1 MLNRI
6 IKYFLE
12 NRLVTVLLLIG
23 FISWGIVTAPFS
35 WQVGSLPSDPVPVDA
50 IPDIGENQQIVFTQW
65 QGRSPQDIE
74 DQISYPLTTYLL
86 GIPGVKSIRSSSIF
100 GFSSIYIIFN
110 EDIEFYWSRSRIL
123 EKLSSI
129 PSGLLPEGVQPTLGP
144 DATALGQVFWYTIE
158 GRDKEGNPT
167 GGWDLHEI
175 RTVQDFYVKY
185 GLNAT
190 EGVSEVA
197 SIGGFVQEYQVDVNP
212 DALLAYDIPLYRVLQ
227 AVRQSN
233 KDVGAKTIELNQA
246 EYLVRGL
253 GYIKSVED
261 LEEAVVS
268 VQDNVPI
275 RVKDIGVV
283 TLGPATRRGLL
294 DKNGAEV
301 VGGVVVARYGANPL
315 EVINNVKE
323 KIREIAP
330 GLPKKTLTDGT
341 ESQLTIVPFY
351 DRSGLIYETL
361 GTLEEAISLQIL
373 ISILVVIV
381 MVYNLRASFLIS
393 SILPIAVLMVFIA
406 MRYFGV
412 DANIVALSGIAIAIG
427 TMVDLGII
435 LSENILKKIDELEAR
450 EEKFEGRER
459 KDKIWRAVYEGSAE
473 VASAILTAVSTTIVS
488 FIPVFT
494 MQAAEG
500 KLFGP
505 LAFTKT
511 FALVAALLV
520 SLLILPTLA
529 YWFFGATIKNERVRL
544 LVNIGLILIGIA
556 ALTLGEVW
564 GGVMLILFG
573 SVVLFK
579 TWFRLKDRPQ
589 AWYQFLIEKAELILA
604 VIGVVWLLGKYWLP
618 LGAGYSLLA
627 NVRFVAVLIGLILG
641 AFSLLEYYYK
651 SILKWCLDNKVNFLL
666 IPTFLI
672 LLGVNIWLGFNALFG
687 FVSKGLEAI
696 GVEVRTTKIWSTL
709 AHTFPGVGEEF
720 MPSLDEGSFLLMPT
734 SMPHSGV
741 EYNRKVVGQ
750 LDMLLTN
757 IPEVDL
763 TVGKLGRVESAL
775 DPAPI
780 SMYENV
786 INYKSEYMVDEQGRR
801 LRFKVDGEGNYFLG
815 KLDVS
820 SEKLEG
826 REERL
831 EDRKLDRE
839 KEWYFDGSD
848 TIDLTSNLQL
858 LATLEPQLIEDK
870 NGNYFRNWRP
880 EIKSPDDIW
889 NEIVKVTRIPG
900 VTSAPKLQPIETR
913 LVMLQTGM
921 RAPMGIKVYGPDLQ
935 TIQDFGL
942 QLEEILKQVPSVKAE
957 AVFADR
963 IVGKP
968 YMHLNINREQ
978 IGRYGLNI
986 EDVQQTIET
995 AIGGMKITTTVE
1007 GRERFPVRVRYPR
1020 ELRDDPESLAKVLI
1034 PTPTGAQIPL
1044 GQLVEI
1050 EYVRGPQ
1057 AIKSEETFLVGYV
1070 LFDKRDGYAEVEV
1083 VNDAQ
1088 RTIQERIDNGELDVP
1103 SGISYK
1109 FSGSYENQVRAE
1121 KRLSIIVPVVLA
1133 IVFLIL
1139 YFQFKSTTTSLMVF
1153 TGIAM
1158 AFSGGFIMIWLY
1170 DQDWF
1175 FNFTLLGVDF
1185 RDLFQIQTINLSVA
1199 VWVGFIA
1206 LFGIA
1211 TDDGVLMG
1219 TYLDQSFNRNRTK
1232 TIPEIRE
1239 AVVEAGLKRIR
1250 PAVMTSATTIIALLP
1265 ILTSTGRGSDI
1276 MVPMAIPAFGGMAV
1290 AAITYFVVPVLYS
1303 MREERKVRR

>member
-12 NRLVTVLLLIG
+12 NRLVTVLILIG
-23 FISWGIVTAPFS
+23 FIAWGIVTAPFGGQAS
-35 WQVGSLPSDPVPVDA
+35 LWRVGALPSDPVPVDA

-74 DQISYPLTTYLL
+74 DQISYPMTTYLL

-123 EKLSSI
+123 EKLNSI
-129 PSGLLPEGVQPTLGP
+129 PSGLLPDEVQPTLGP
-144 DATALGQVFWYTIE
+144 DATALGQVYWYTIE
-158 GRDKEGNPT
+158 GRDKSGNPT

-197 SIGGFVQEYQVDVNP
+197 SIGGFVQEYQIDVNP
-212 DALLAYDIPLYRVLQ
+212 DALLAYNIPLHRVMT
-227 AVRQSN
+227 AVKQSN
-233 KDVGAKTIELNQA
+233 KDVGAKTIEINQA

-261 LEEAVVS
+261 LEKAVVA
-268 VQDNVPI
+268 VQDNVPV
-275 RVKDIGVV
+275 RVMDIGRVS
-283 TLGPATRRGLL
+283 LGPATRRGLL
-294 DKNGAEV
+294 DKDGAEV

-315 EVINNVKE
+315 EVINNVKD
-323 KIREIAP
+323 KIKEIAP
-330 GLPKKTLTDGT
+330 GLPKKTLANGT

-351 DRSGLIYETL
+351 DRSQLIYETL
-361 GTLEEAISLQIL
+361 GTLEEALSLEIL

-393 SILPIAVLMVFIA
+393 SILPISVLMVFIA
-406 MRYFGV
+406 MRYFDV

-435 LSENILKKIDELEAR
+435 LSENIIKHLDEAPPEQKL
-450 EEKFEGRER
+450 
-459 KDKIWRAVYEGSAE
+459 ITTIYNGSAE
-473 VASAILTAVSTTIVS
+473 VATAILTAVSTTIVS

-511 FALVAALLV
+511 FALVAALIV

-529 YWFFGATIKNERVRL
+529 YWFFGARIKNEKVQQV
-544 LVNIGLILIGIA
+544 VNLGLILIGIVGLA
-556 ALTLGEVW
+556 FGQIW
-564 GGVMLILFG
+564 GGIMLLLFG
-573 SVVLFK
+573 SLVFFK
-579 TWFRLKDRPQ
+579 AWYKRNERPQ
-589 AWYQFLIEKAELILA
+589 KWYTGVIDKAELILA
-604 VIGVVWLLGKYWLP
+604 VVGVVWLLGKYWLP
-618 LGAGYSLLA
+618 LGASKSVFT
-627 NVRFVAVLIGLILG
+627 NVLFVALLIGVILG
-641 AFSLLEYYYK
+641 AFTLLQYYYK
-651 SILKWCLDNKVNFLL
+651 SLLKWCLANRVKFML

-672 LLGVNIWLGFNALFG
+672 LLAANIWLGFSSVFG
-687 FVSKGLEAI
+687 FVSKGFEAI
-696 GVEVRTTKIWSTL
+696 GVEVQTSKVWSTF
-709 AHTFPGVGEEF
+709 AHAFPGIGEEF

-734 SMPHSGV
+734 SMPHSGI

-786 INYKSEYMVDEQGRR
+786 INYKSEYMVNQSGRR
-801 LRFKVDGEGNYFLG
+801 VRFRVD
-815 KLDVS
+815 D
-820 SEKLEG
+820 EG
-826 REERL
+826 RFEL
-831 EDRKLDRE
+831 TDDSFISNEDA
-839 KEWYFDGSD
+839 
-848 TIDLTSNLQL
+848 L
-858 LATLEPQLIEDK
+858 LKGIKQSQLIEDN
-870 NGNYFRNWRP
+870 NGKYFRNWRP
-880 EIKSPDDIW
+880 EIQSPDDIW
-889 NEIVKVTRIPG
+889 NEIIKVTKIPG

-942 QLEEILKQVPSVKAE
+942 QLEEILKRVPSVKTE

-978 IGRYGLNI
+978 IARYGLNI

-995 AIGGMKITTTVE
+995 AVGGMKVTTTVE

-1044 GQLVEI
+1044 GQLVDI
-1050 EYVRGPQ
+1050 DYVRGPQ

-1070 LFDKRDGYAEVEV
+1070 LFDKRDGYAEVDV

-1088 RTIQERIDNGELDVP
+1088 RTIKERIDSGELDVP

-1121 KRLSIIVPVVLA
+1121 KRLAIIVPVVLG

-1170 DQDWF
+1170 GQDWF
-1175 FNFTLLGVDF
+1175 FNFSLLGIDF
-1185 RDLFQIQTINLSVA
+1185 RDLFQIKTINLSVA

-1219 TYLDQSFNRNRTK
+1219 TYLDQSFDRNRTK
-1232 TIPEIRE
+1232 TIPEIRD
-1239 AVVEAGLKRIR
+1239 AVVEAGLRRIR

-1276 MVPMAIPAFGGMAV
+1276 MIPMAIPAFGGMAV
-1290 AAITYFVVPVLYS
+1290 AAITYFVVPVLYC
-1303 MREERKVRR
+1303 MREERKLNKQ